1 MKHSTLSPGTN
12 GPSFELESNA
22 PGIVTDQTTVFNSD
36 AVCFSHRVPVPMCGP
51 LGTPTR
57 LEVGRLKDSIS
68 ELSKSQVTALGR
80 LLPSLLCGE
89 ESAFQIFWREGGR
102 ISNFQASRSRVLAYR
117 IAADELEHERL
128 LQELRSC
135 CPVPD
140 DIGSTLSRT
149 RRFFLRVASRDPALH
164 FARVAALDSGVCV
177 VLSALVK
184 PIARATALVEMF
196 DRIRS
201 DEARHVRFSR
211 QHSYELG
218 ADMSLLAN
226 TAVQVRSELV
236 ALLYPL
242 GHSFEDL
249 GVNADQLFRRINAQ
263 RCLA

>member
-1 MKHSTLSPGTN
+1 MDSASETLHIKSAHERPEL
-12 GPSFELESNA
+12 ELESNA
-22 PGIVTDQTTVFNSD
+22 PGIVTHQTTIFDSD
-36 AVCFSHRVPVPMCGP
+36 VVCFSHRFPVPMWRP
-51 LGTPTR
+51 LVTPTR

-68 ELSKSQVTALGR
+68 ELSKSQVTALGL

-89 ESAFQIFWREGGR
+89 ESAFQVFWREGRR
-102 ISNFQASRSRVLAYR
+102 ISNVQASRSRVLAYR

-140 DIGSTLSRT
+140 DIGSTLSRA

-177 VLSALVK
+177 VLSALIK
-184 PIARATALVEMF
+184 PVARATALVEMF

-249 GVNADQLFRRINAQ
+249 GVDADQLFRRINA
-263 RCLA
+263 